1 MRPFVINGQ
10 LWRPVMVMPD
20 DERLVDR
27 TGRFCL
33 ATTDPQSHTV
43 YLSKGLHGKKLL
55 TVMTHEATHCAMH
68 SYGMLDRLHDMIP
81 ESSWVDM
88 EEWSCNLVA
97 DYGAEIIEAARTALS
112 APIPAKGLS

>member
-33 ATTDPQSHTV
+33 ATTDPKTRSV
-43 YLSKGLHGKKLL
+43 YLSRALHGNRLL
-55 TVMTHEATHCAMH
+55 TVMIHEVTHCAMH
-68 SYGMLDRLHDMIP
+68 SYGMLDNLHDLMP
-81 ESSWVDM
+81 ESSWVGV
-88 EEWSCNLVA
+88 EEWACNLVA
-97 DYGAEIIEAARTALS
+97 DHGAEILKAAEKAL
-112 APIPAKGLS
+112 GV